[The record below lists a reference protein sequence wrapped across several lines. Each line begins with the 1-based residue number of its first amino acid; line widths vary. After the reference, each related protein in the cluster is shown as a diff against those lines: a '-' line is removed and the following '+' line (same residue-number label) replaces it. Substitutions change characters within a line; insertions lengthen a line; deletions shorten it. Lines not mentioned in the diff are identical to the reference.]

1 MSPVPTE
8 LSSYVLPS
16 GTVMNQPL
24 KAPALVL
31 GTPATAQEGTYQR
44 LIEELE
50 KSRMVEKMMV
60 DRLVEGATTLVPA
73 SYGTIYAVVS
83 QADLDSL
90 ALNLSSL
97 LPQLLAGLSTH
108 GTLHIQN
115 ASSNLPTVR
124 PELERV
130 GFEILTEKDDTGALI
145 AQKVARFLAATTTTT
160 TTTTTTSNA
169 SVTLNRPAAASVP
182 LRRPTSDATKRST
195 KKALWTFSSP
205 APGTPRVDAEALLT
219 PADRARPE
227 PCAPPSGSGPRR
239 RRACKGCTCG
249 LAEIE
254 AEEEKNATV
263 VLIDG
268 APDGGAREVK
278 AQEKERLLRAAAMAP
293 KMTSSCGNCAL
304 GDAFRCAGC
313 PYLGLPAF
321 KPGEKVE
328 INFDMDDI

>member
-1 MSPVPTE
+1 MAPVPTE

-16 GTVMNQPL
+16 GTTMTQPL

-31 GTPATAQEGTYQR
+31 GTPTTAQEGTYQR

-60 DRLVEGATTLVPA
+60 DRLVEGATMLAPA
-73 SYGTIYAVVS
+73 SYGTIYAVLS

-97 LPQLLAGLSTH
+97 LPQLLTGLSTH

-115 ASSNLPTVR
+115 ASSNLSTVR
-124 PELERV
+124 PELERA

-145 AQKVARFLAATTTTT
+145 AQKVVKFFTTTTT

-169 SVTLNRPAAASVP
+169 SVSLNRPAAASVP
-182 LRRPTSDATKRST
+182 LRRPTFDATKRSS
-195 KKALWTFSSP
+195 KKALWTLSSP

-227 PCAPPSGSGPRR
+227 PCAPSSGSGPRR
-239 RRACKGCTCG
+239 RKACKGCTCG
-249 LAEIE
+249 LAELE

-278 AQEKERLLRAAAMAP
+278 AQERERLLRAAAMAP